1 MLERLTGV
9 KVTEP
14 IAFELELELGMF
26 RTLVT
31 CAGTGVK
38 VTDGVVAL
46 LPYEEIDGELTIDA
60 PIPSAPLG
68 ATIVGRAAGG
78 GGGS

>member
-1 MLERLTGV
+1 
-9 KVTEP
+9 
-14 IAFELELELGMF
+14 MF

-46 LPYEEIDGELTIDA
+46 LPYEEIDGELTIDP